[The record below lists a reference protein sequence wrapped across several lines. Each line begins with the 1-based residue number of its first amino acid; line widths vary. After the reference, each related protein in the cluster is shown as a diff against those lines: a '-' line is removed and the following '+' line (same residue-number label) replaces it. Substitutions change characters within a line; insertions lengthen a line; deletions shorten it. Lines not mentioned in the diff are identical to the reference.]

1 MSDAGT
7 DELWPS
13 GECQE
18 TEMIHVSVKSLMES
32 NDFTVRCDCT
42 VRQLKWDLSDR
53 LGSPAEQLVLIHSGR
68 VLRESEIL
76 SHLKRQS
83 ESVRL
88 CMIQRPQGSSSVPS
102 GDVTS
107 ETVQSEVTDVL
118 DPETLTPSPTSPFC
132 LVEGLGSLGLANSG
146 PCLFTALQCQM
157 EEQLLDD
164 PEMMC
169 RVVGSPLVQSTL
181 STSGAQIT
189 RQLILSNPQVQQLLQ
204 TNPEVGDMLSD
215 TDIIEQVQEL
225 LRNPD
230 MIEEVMRNEER
241 TLASCKLQ
249 PQQDG
254 RETVSGDSGD
264 LQETEAKVQTGLPQ
278 VATLSSGN
286 QQTLKAEPERDQTP
300 APESSHCTDPL
311 RKLTPDPNPQSNIS
325 TGKANMQITRFSS
338 AKHFS
343 SVLITLYLWPCSSA
357 ASGMQSL
364 LEEITASPG
373 LMESLL
379 SGPHVSSLLNCL
391 SQNPDLASQMLLSH
405 PLFSGNPQLQQQMR
419 QQLPFFL
426 QQMQSPELL
435 SAMLNPRAME
445 ALLQIQ
451 QGLQTLAAE
460 APAFIPAAG
469 LGNTGAKVGVAPD
482 LTSNSVL
489 NGQSGNCSQVA
500 TETEQQQQQFVHQ
513 MLQALTNTSNGV
525 CHEEA
530 EFQEELEYLSSMGFR
545 DRRANLQA
553 LISTRGD
560 LTTAI
565 QQLCGL

>member
-7 DELWPS
+7 DELWLS

-18 TEMIHVSVKSLMES
+18 TEMIHVSVKSLTES

-53 LGSPAEQLVLIHSGR
+53 LGAPAEQLVLIHSGR

-76 SHLKRQS
+76 SHLKRQR

-118 DPETLTPSPTSPFC
+118 DPETLTPSPTSPFF

-157 EEQLLDD
+157 EKQLLDD
-164 PEMMC
+164 PEMMR

-254 RETVSGDSGD
+254 RETVTGDSGD

-286 QQTLKAEPERDQTP
+286 QQTLKAEPERDQRP
-300 APESSHCTDPL
+300 ASESSHCTDPL

-325 TGKANMQITRFSS
+325 T
-338 AKHFS
+338 
-343 SVLITLYLWPCSSA
+343 
-357 ASGMQSL
+357 GMQSL

-500 TETEQQQQQFVHQ
+500 TETEQQQQFVHQ
-513 MLQALTNTSNGV
+513 MLQALTNTNNGV

-530 EFQEELEYLSSMGFR
+530 EFQEELEHLSSMGFR

-565 QQLCGL
+565 QQLRGL